1 MTKQILLMD
10 NITKIYQ
17 MGSWQTRI
25 LLYPVIR
32 VLYMRFLEKMVQE
45 DYIDE
50 SPFGLI
56 TPESGKIYVKGQEIR
71 FKDPLDAIK
80 HGVGMV
86 HQHFMLVDELYS
98 CRKCCTWC

>member
-1 MTKQILLMD
+1 
-10 NITKIYQ
+10 
-17 MGSWQTRI
+17 
-25 LLYPVIR
+25 
-32 VLYMRFLEKMVQE
+32 MRFLEKMVQE

-86 HQHFMLVDELYS
+86 HQHFMLVDELTVAENVVLGAEPIKNGFLI
-98 CRKCCTWC
+98 RNQR